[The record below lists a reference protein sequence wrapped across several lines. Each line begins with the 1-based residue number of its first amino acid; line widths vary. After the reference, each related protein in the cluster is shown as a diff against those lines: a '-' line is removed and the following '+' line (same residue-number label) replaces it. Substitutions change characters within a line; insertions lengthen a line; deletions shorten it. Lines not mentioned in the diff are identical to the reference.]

1 MNYDQMTIPEM
12 EEIYSRLGEEIEKR
26 RNAEMRKDW
35 KNLIEQIQFFTVRYG
50 LIDVQDE
57 KGNLF
62 YIVSDTD
69 FNELGVIH
77 ISEY

>member
-1 MNYDQMTIPEM
+1 MNYDQMTISEM
-12 EEIYSRLGEEIEKR
+12 EEICTKLKKEIEKR
-26 RNAEMRKDW
+26 RDAEMREDW
-35 KNLIEQIQFFTVRYG
+35 KRLVEQIQFFTVRYG
-50 LIDVQDE
+50 LIDVKDE
-57 KGNLF
+57 KGNLS

>member
-1 MNYDQMTIPEM
+1 MNYDQMTISEM
-12 EEIYSRLGEEIEKR
+12 EEICTKLKEEIEKR
-26 RNAEMRKDW
+26 KNAEMRKDW
-35 KNLIEQIQFFTVRYG
+35 KRLVEQIQFFTVRYG
-50 LIDVQDE
+50 LIDVKDE
-57 KGNLF
+57 KGNLS